1 MQIEGDNAMGAVVSS
16 ICCAGVSQS
25 TEHNLSL
32 LPLLCA
38 QIEGDH
44 AMDAVFSSICCALDA
59 ACAKID
65 DPLEAYCSKN
75 PSEMECLV
83 YDD

>member
-1 MQIEGDNAMGAVVSS
+1 MS
-16 ICCAGVSQS
+16 CCEPANGCILSP
-25 TEHNLSL
+25 LAPSL
-32 LPLLCA
+32 L

-44 AMDAVFSSICCALDA
+44 PMDAVFSSICSALEEA
-59 ACAKID
+59 KAKID
-65 DPLEAYCSKN
+65 DPLEDFCSKN